1 MIHEESGEA
10 YWLAFNLTLGD
21 VRQRYESAHP
31 QDDWKSVKMPVARL
45 PRDFS
50 RSRYVLRI
58 RFLPRSVHE
67 LVQKD
72 PATFQY
78 YYDQVLLRANS
89 ISLRLTRA
97 KVKHDF
103 MNSNA
108 DVADADLAIQ
118 LGCLEMR

>member
-1 MIHEESGEA
+1 MSRINADANVVAKHFAIQMIHEESGEA

-45 PRDFS
+45 PRDFF

-67 LVQKD
+67 LIQKD

-78 YYDQVLLRANS
+78 YYDQVYCARMRLS
-89 ISLRLTRA
+89 ISLRLTCAR
-97 KVKHDF
+97 
-103 MNSNA
+103 
-108 DVADADLAIQ
+108 
-118 LGCLEMR
+118 